1 MKWNMQEQFYL
12 GGKISQHFFWLF
24 GTDSILI
31 TSFSSQGPVNGSTQY
46 SVVFLDSSSKLAVC
60 CSKLSFGEDMR
71 LFSLSLVETDN
82 KWASH
87 CWSRSSSLSDC
98 YNTLRHKSY
107 YRSSVAQTML
117 QLSKV
122 CFMYQL
128 QHDGDVNDT
137 ALVTG
142 MLAFLF

>member
-31 TSFSSQGPVNGSTQY
+31 TSFSSQGLWMDQHNIVWYFLTPVQNLQ
-46 SVVFLDSSSKLAVC
+46 VC

-82 KWASH
+82 KQASH

-142 MLAFLF
+142 VLAFLF